1 MRNNFW
7 IIWWARLFRGRVC
20 RPRFAGLGVCR
31 SRMLVVG
38 AVFFGLVGVGACLFS
53 GQQFKSVSTL
63 IAKDLFSPIKPTCW
77 QQSLSPAELSGLFDD
92 NYFSTPPSVSVVTKA
107 SLADSE
113 LTVFTTI
120 NEKLQHKLL
129 KLLRRYHP
137 QLGAGVLIN
146 LQTGAIEAMAYY
158 RHDDEN
164 GSILSPES
172 GNLCLVSAF
181 PAASLFKIVTAYG
194 VLERKGVTRQTR
206 FPVVGRHHTLYKYQ
220 LGLGKSRYRYQPVEV
235 SFEKAFA
242 RSVNP
247 IFGKFGIDYFSAPE
261 LLQLAD
267 TFAFNRPLVFD
278 LSVAPSHIQ
287 SPETVYQRAEAASG
301 FIKTTTISPLH
312 AALIAGAPLLGEKL
326 KRPYVIDRVI
336 AENGSELFYHQ
347 ECRSDFRLADNK
359 ACAELV
365 KMMQATVKY
374 GTAKKSFQ
382 HLRKRRSFRN
392 WEVGG
397 KTGSLDMPNC
407 DRRCEWFA
415 GFAQGR
421 KSDRKV
427 AVALVLV
434 HGEKRTIS
442 SGYIAAEMLAEAMKN
457 ER

>member
-1 MRNNFW
+1 MRNNLW
-7 IIWWARLFRGRVC
+7 IIWWARFSWGGVSWFRLLKDGVPWARILF
-20 RPRFAGLGVCR
+20 
-31 SRMLVVG
+31 VG
-38 AVFFGLVGVGACLFS
+38 AVFLGLAGVVGLLS
-53 GQQFKSVSTL
+53 TRQFKSVSML
-63 IAKDLFSPIKPTCW
+63 IDEGCFSPLKPVFW
-77 QQSLSPAELSGLFDD
+77 QQSLNPGELSGLLAD
-92 NYFSTPPSVSVVTKA
+92 NYFSTFPPPSSPV
-107 SLADSE
+107 LANSSNLLIGSE

-120 NEKLQHKLL
+120 NEGLQHKLL

-137 QLGAGVLIN
+137 QLGAGVLVN
-146 LQTGAIEAMAYY
+146 LKTGAIEAMAYY
-158 RHDDEN
+158 RHADEK
-164 GSILSPES
+164 GSILPQDS

-194 VLERKGVTRQTR
+194 VLERKGVTRHTR

-261 LLQLAD
+261 LLQLAE
-267 TFAFNRPLVFD
+267 TFAFNRSLAFD
-278 LSVAPSHIQ
+278 LSVASSHVQ
-287 SPETVYQRAEAASG
+287 SPETIYQRAETASG

-312 AALIAGAPLLGEKL
+312 AALIAGAPLSAGKL
-326 KRPYVIDRVI
+326 KQPYIIDRVT

-347 ECRSDFRLADNK
+347 ECRPEFGLADSK

-392 WEVGG
+392 WEIGG
-397 KTGSLDMPNC
+397 KTGSLDMPDS

-415 GFAQGR
+415 GFAKDR
-421 KSDRKV
+421 KSDRQV
-427 AVALVLV
+427 AVSLVLV

-442 SGYIAAEMLAEAMKN
+442 SGYIAAEMLAGALK
-457 ER
+457 

>member
-1 MRNNFW
+1 MCW
-7 IIWWARLFRGRVC
+7 
-20 RPRFAGLGVCR
+20 PRFADFGVYWSRILVFGAVFLGLA
-31 SRMLVVG
+31 VVG
-38 AVFFGLVGVGACLFS
+38 ACFFP

-63 IAKDLFSPIKPTCW
+63 VAKDLFSPLKPTCW
-77 QQSLSPAELSGLFDD
+77 QQSLSSGELSGLFNDS
-92 NYFSTPPSVSVVTKA
+92 YFSTLSSVSVVTKT

-129 KLLRRYHP
+129 KLLQRYHP
-137 QLGAGVLIN
+137 QLGAGVLVN
-146 LQTGAIEAMAYY
+146 LKTGAIEAMAYY
-158 RHDDEN
+158 RHADEN
-164 GSILSPES
+164 GSILPQDS

-194 VLERKGVTRQTR
+194 VLERKGVTRHTR

-220 LGLGKSRYRYQPVEV
+220 LGLGKSRYHYQPVEV

-261 LLQLAD
+261 LLQLAE
-267 TFAFNRPLVFD
+267 TFAFNRSLVFD
-278 LSVAPSHIQ
+278 LSVASSHVQ
-287 SPETVYQRAEAASG
+287 SPETIYQRAEMASG

-312 AALIAGAPLLGEKL
+312 AALIAGAPLSAGKL
-326 KRPYVIDRVI
+326 KQPYIIDRVT

-347 ECRSDFRLADNK
+347 ECRPEFGLADNK

-382 HLRKRRSFRN
+382 HLRKRRSFRD
-392 WEVGG
+392 WEIGG

-415 GFAQGR
+415 GFAGDR

-427 AVALVLV
+427 AVSLVLV
-434 HGEKRTIS
+434 
-442 SGYIAAEMLAEAMKN
+442 
-457 ER
+457 